1 MRAARMDVPDRD
13 TQRKP
18 VIQDRTG
25 QEELAA
31 GVDVADQTAIDFVER
46 VLGKP
51 GGR

>member
-1 MRAARMDVPDRD
+1 MFPIATRNEN
-13 TQRKP
+13 P